1 MVNSL
6 NNIEAMDIDQQV
18 PCRKSDFEL
27 ELHEFPI
34 GRQTQLPLRYNKF
47 KDLNQVDIEAYRGL
61 MNQSDEWVQSIDWS
75 LPTSQ
80 DQLQSQNEKLDLVE
94 FYDLF
99 ETKAE
104 TEAALIV
111 TGSVKELRNVQL

>member
-1 MVNSL
+1 
-6 NNIEAMDIDQQV
+6 
-18 PCRKSDFEL
+18 
-27 ELHEFPI
+27 
-34 GRQTQLPLRYNKF
+34 
-47 KDLNQVDIEAYRGL
+47 
-61 MNQSDEWVQSIDWS
+61 MNQSDEWVQSIDWP